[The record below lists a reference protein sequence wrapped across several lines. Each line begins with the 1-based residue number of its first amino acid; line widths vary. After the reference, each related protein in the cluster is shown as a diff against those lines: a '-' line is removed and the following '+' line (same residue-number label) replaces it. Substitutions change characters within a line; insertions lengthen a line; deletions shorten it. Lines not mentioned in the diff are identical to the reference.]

1 MNKKE
6 MIISALEK
14 MGFSPEVDNDGDII
28 LCYQLKN
35 IYVLVGDEEDTYVSV
50 MLPQFYEIEEGEEAI
65 VLAVCNKMT
74 REMKMTKVFVD
85 QTFKNVSATC
95 EFFYANEESL
105 EQHLDKSLH
114 LLGVVRTIFRNDMK
128 ELGECEE

>member
-6 MIISALEK
+6 MIICALEK
-14 MGFSPEVDNDGDII
+14 MGFSPEIDNDGDVF

-35 IYVLVGDEEDTYVSV
+35 IYFLVDDKEDTYVSV
-50 MLPQFYEIEEGEEAI
+50 MLPQFYEIEDGKETV
-65 VLAVCNKMT
+65 VLVVCNKMT

-95 EFFYANEESL
+95 EFFYANGESL
-105 EQHLDKSLH
+105 EQNLDKSLQM
-114 LLGVVRTIFRNDMK
+114 LGVVRTIFRNDIK
-128 ELGECEE
+128 ELSDSEK